1 MPAPVG
7 EPIAPT
13 GAVAAALV
21 NVAQGFAIGRNPE
34 PNGHPPRGS
43 FDGLEDLG
51 LDGRD
56 VQAQLSLLKQDL
68 DKQNKIVDGAE
79 KMLDAVDRTDSR
91 REAIRD
97 QVEVALDDA
106 KARIVVINKKI
117 EQLREQSGSS
127 RRGATLPNG
136 AIMPSAATSRI
147 PFWTNQTG
155 PNGRPREEVADRED
169 Y

>member
-7 EPIAPT
+7 EPIAPS

-21 NVAQGFAIGRNPE
+21 NVAQGFALGRNPE

-56 VQAQLSLLKQDL
+56 VQAQLTLLKQDL

-79 KMLDAVDRTDSR
+79 KMLD
-91 REAIRD
+91 
-97 QVEVALDDA
+97 
-106 KARIVVINKKI
+106 
-117 EQLREQSGSS
+117 
-127 RRGATLPNG
+127 
-136 AIMPSAATSRI
+136 
-147 PFWTNQTG
+147 
-155 PNGRPREEVADRED
+155 
-169 Y
+169 